1 MRMDK
6 LTSKFQQALQDAQ
19 SLALGREHQFIEPAH
34 LLIAFLDQQGGS
46 VRHLLTQASVDV
58 NGLRSAL
65 GKLID
70 RIAQVSGAA
79 GEMHIAKDLARLL
92 NTTDQ
97 LSQKKKDQ
105 FISSELFLVALMQ
118 DKNNELAKLIVQF
131 GGTLERIEEAVEKVR
146 GGQTVSDQ
154 NAEEHRQALE
164 KFTIDLTERAEQGKL
179 CLLYTSPSPR
189 DRTRSRM
196 PSSA

>member
-19 SLALGREHQFIEPAH
+19 SLALGREHQFIEPEH
-34 LLIAFLDQQGGS
+34 LLISFLDQQGGS
-46 VRHLLTQASVDV
+46 VRHLLTQAGVDV

-65 GKLID
+65 GKSID
-70 RIAQVSGAA
+70 RLPQVSGA
-79 GEMHIAKDLARLL
+79 GGDMHISRELTKLL

-97 LSQKKKDQ
+97 LAQKKNDQ
-105 FISSELFLVALMQ
+105 YIS
-118 DKNNELAKLIVQF
+118 
-131 GGTLERIEEAVEKVR
+131 
-146 GGQTVSDQ
+146 
-154 NAEEHRQALE
+154 
-164 KFTIDLTERAEQGKL
+164 